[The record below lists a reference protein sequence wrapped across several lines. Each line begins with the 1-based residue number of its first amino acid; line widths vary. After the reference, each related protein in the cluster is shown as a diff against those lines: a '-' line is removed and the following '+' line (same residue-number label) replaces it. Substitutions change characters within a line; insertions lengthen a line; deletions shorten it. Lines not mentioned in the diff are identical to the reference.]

1 MTDLSGTRPRL
12 SVVIPH
18 YNHAGLLPEALDAIA
33 RQTMSPF
40 EVVVVDDG
48 STDESVALWKHS
60 RRSCPGFRFAAI
72 LKTAALTPRAIP
84 VSDFVSG
91 DFVLFSAADDRLS
104 ITMVEHAFA
113 AAAAFP
119 QTGVVFSDH
128 AEMSADGS
136 GPRVVP
142 LDLPTTRRCFSS
154 DEFVHLMQSHF
165 FYFHVSNVWFNVPLL
180 RELGGFPLD
189 VKWHGDLL
197 AAYAAAFE
205 RGAVYTPDA
214 LSYVR
219 QSPMS
224 YGAAGSRSGA
234 QLEVLRAWLAV
245 TRRPGWERRRARLV
259 AAAVWPDYRLRSIR
273 AVGRGPRL
281 HHVSAGEAARL
292 VVDLDQAGACF
303 RHRLSSLASRRQNAI
318 PPLAIAHAV
327 SCVITRACRR
337 LARAASVNRGTSA
350 IPRLNLAP
358 PRPLTLTG
366 RLPDGAGQVIAPVWD
381 IGIKASLNG
390 HQRGQRP

>member
-1 MTDLSGTRPRL
+1 MTDLSGTRPRM
-12 SVVIPH
+12 SIVIPH

-48 STDESVALWKHS
+48 STDGS
-60 RRSCPGFRFAAI
+60 
-72 LKTAALTPRAIP
+72 AALLDALAAKYSWLQICRHPENRGVNAACKTGL
-84 VSDFVSG
+84 DFVSG
-91 DFVLFSAADDRLS
+91 DFVLFSAADDCLG

-136 GPRVVP
+136 RPRVVP

-165 FYFHVSNVWFNVPLL
+165 FYFHVSNVWFHVPLL

-219 QSPMS
+219 QSQMS

-273 AVGRGPRL
+273 VLVEDRGYITFQLARRL
-281 HHVSAGEAARL
+281 VWLSIWTKLAPVFGTGFRRWLRAART
-292 VVDLDQAGACF
+292 QY
-303 RHRLSSLASRRQNAI
+303 RRWLLHTQ
-318 PPLAIAHAV
+318 
-327 SCVITRACRR
+327 
-337 LARAASVNRGTSA
+337 
-350 IPRLNLAP
+350 
-358 PRPLTLTG
+358 
-366 RLPDGAGQVIAPVWD
+366 
-381 IGIKASLNG
+381 
-390 HQRGQRP
+390 